1 MKLRWI
7 TIPADA
13 KTSCRQY
20 GRRMRTFGWARW
32 HRTHLLDGLV
42 VAFLGLTSQ
51 YEVWVGPI
59 FQENQGPRLANSIL
73 LALVCL
79 PLLWRRS
86 RPTLAFAVAIIAV
99 LAQAK
104 VEAYAGAVE
113 RDDQGTLQG
122 WFAALIAFYSLAAH
136 ASERRAVLAGSV
148 AGAVW
153 LLDDVRQLL
162 FGTTTLDHT
171 VPAWGLVAGAW
182 GLGYALRGRQQQ
194 VEELAARSERLER
207 EREAQARAAVAS
219 ERSRIARE
227 LHDVVA
233 HSLSVMVI
241 QTQAADRV
249 LEGEQHSAREALA
262 SVDATG
268 RQALEEMRRLV
279 GMLREDAELA
289 LAPQP
294 GLDDLDA
301 LVAQVREA
309 GLPVELA
316 VEGEPRPLA
325 PGVDLSAYRIVQEAL
340 TNTIKHARSASV
352 AQVVVRFGPHDV
364 ELEIVD
370 DGGGPSGL
378 NGGGGHGLV
387 GMRERVALY
396 GGTLESGS
404 RDGRGFRVWARLPA

>member
-1 MKLRWI
+1 M
-7 TIPADA
+7 
-13 KTSCRQY
+13 
-20 GRRMRTFGWARW
+20 RRLAWARS
-32 HRTHLLDGLV
+32 RREALLDVLV
-42 VAFLGLTSQ
+42 AAFLGLTSQ

-59 FQENQGPRLANSIL
+59 FQENQGPRLANAAL
-73 LALVCL
+73 LALVCI

-86 RPTLAFAVAIIAV
+86 RPTFAFAVVILAV

-136 ASERRAVLAGSV
+136 ASERRAVMAGSV

-153 LLDDVRQLL
+153 VLDDLRQLL
-162 FGTTTLDHT
+162 FGTTTLGHT

-182 GLGYALRGRQQQ
+182 GLGYALRGRQRQ
-194 VEELAARSERLER
+194 VEELSERSARLER
-207 EREAQARAAVAS
+207 EREARARAAVAA
-219 ERSRIARE
+219 ERARIARE

-241 QTQAADRV
+241 QSQAAARV
-249 LEGEQHSAREALA
+249 LQGEQPSAREALA

-279 GMLREDAELA
+279 AMLRDDAELT

-294 GLDDLDA
+294 GLGELEA
-301 LVAQVREA
+301 LVAQVQEA
-309 GLPVELA
+309 GLPTTLV
-316 VEGEPRPLA
+316 VEGEPRSLA

-340 TNTIKHARSASV
+340 TNAIKHAGPATAR
-352 AQVVVRFGPHDV
+352 VVVRFRPREV
-364 ELEIVD
+364 ELEVLD
-370 DGGGPSGL
+370 DGRGPGAR
-378 NGGGGHGLV
+378 NGGGHGLV

-396 GGTLESGS
+396 GGTLESG
-404 RDGRGFRVWARLPA
+404 RRNGGGFRVVARLPA